1 MEWKM
6 LLVNAAVRT
15 VKKVHQDDVGNLK
28 KRIKKLFHGNLIMCF
43 SSEVLN
49 RVDLK

>member
-1 MEWKM
+1 M
-6 LLVNAAVRT
+6 LLVNAAVRS

-28 KRIKKLFHGNLIMCF
+28 KRIKDLIHGNLIMCF
-43 SSEVLN
+43 LGEILN